1 MKSKDVN
8 TALSAVQAL
17 HWGRSTSM
25 HPIVDTIA
33 AKLVATGALHS
44 LLHAAAS
51 PDDVIAVPAL
61 YLLHKVLLKHMPQLK
76 AAVRAG
82 AVRSILPALAS
93 PQSTL
98 HCGAINSALLLAE
111 YKECCEA
118 LAQGCAVTSLVALVR
133 GRVPYTGPA
142 VQLLV
147 KDGAVPVLLALLQL
161 IRASR
166 LRQQWS
172 SRR

>member
-1 MKSKDVN
+1 
-8 TALSAVQAL
+8 
-17 HWGRSTSM
+17 M

-142 VQLLV
+142 VHLLARIADHGVARLLV